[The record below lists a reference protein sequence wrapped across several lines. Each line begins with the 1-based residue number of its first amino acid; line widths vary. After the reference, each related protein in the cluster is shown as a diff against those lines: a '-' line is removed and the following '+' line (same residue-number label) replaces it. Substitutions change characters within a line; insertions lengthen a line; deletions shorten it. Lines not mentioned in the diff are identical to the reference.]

1 MTQCVSAP
9 ARTSRG
15 LLLDVSIF
23 KIVDSFLVVRY
34 DVHQPRHPMRNLSN
48 EAFELVQV
56 LGRGG
61 LSWQD

>member
-1 MTQCVSAP
+1 
-9 ARTSRG
+9 
-15 LLLDVSIF
+15 
-23 KIVDSFLVVRY
+23 VVRY